1 MAGWLLAGLP
11 PDVLMGQALA
21 VGFVLAL
28 ACVFLAGVK
37 RRAARR
43 LVAGKQKTKP
53 TRDPTIVLG
62 FLALILGPALG
73 AHLAVLHNWFFEVNS
88 LDHLYN
94 VWLFHDH
101 RQDSQGSC
109 CRAHAPSRRSRA
121 KRTQSGN
128 RTRRIATANLTMS
141 LPDSPRLIR
150 FQRPS
155 FCTIVESRAH
165 LHRIRQRKSLRRK
178 NPMS

>member
-1 MAGWLLAGLP
+1 MVGWLLAGLP
-11 PDVLMGQALA
+11 PDVLMGQALT

-28 ACVFLAGVK
+28 ACVCLAGVK

-94 VWLFHDH
+94 VWTFTIIGGFAGFLL
-101 RQDSQGSC
+101 SC
-109 CRAHAPSRRSRA
+109 ACAV
-121 KRTQSGN
+121 T
-128 RTRRIATANLTMS
+128 S
-141 LPDSPRLIR
+141 LPRQTNPIGKPDQKNCDSEFDHEL
-150 FQRPS
+150 
-155 FCTIVESRAH
+155 A
-165 LHRIRQRKSLRRK
+165 
-178 NPMS
+178 